1 MTNIAIFVSGSGSNA
16 QNIIT
21 FFKNDLT
28 INVVVVM
35 TNNSNSYAL
44 KRAESLQVSTIVF
57 DKKQLLNRGG
67 IIKTLQELNV
77 HFIVLAGFLWKL
89 PVIIINH
96 FKHKIVNI
104 HPALLPKYGGKGMYG
119 MYIHNAVVQNR
130 EKESGIT
137 IHYVNENY
145 DEGAIIFQAK
155 VEVASND
162 TPEDVALKTHALE
175 MKHFPVVIKNLV
187 NEND

>member
-1 MTNIAIFVSGSGSNA
+1 MINIAIFASGSGSNA

-21 FFKNDLT
+21 FFKNDST
-28 INVVVVM
+28 INIVVM
-35 TNNSNSYAL
+35 TNSSSSYVL
-44 KRAESLQVSTIVF
+44 KRAESLNVSTIVF
-57 DKKQLLNRGG
+57 DKKQLLSKDGV
-67 IIKTLQELNV
+67 IKTLQELNIG
-77 HFIVLAGFLWKL
+77 FIVLAGFLWKL

-96 FKHKIVNI
+96 FKKKIVNI

-119 MYIHNAVVQNR
+119 MFVHSSVVQNK

-155 VEVASND
+155 VEVESID
-162 TPEDVALKTHALE
+162 TPEDVALKIHALE